1 MPREARERS
10 ASGYYHVMLR
20 GYERRNIFM
29 DRSDREKF
37 LTLLSRQTE
46 KGTIAVI
53 AYCLMDNHLHLLVKE
68 KENGLAKAMSSVGTA
83 YVIYF
88 NEKYY
93 RSGHLFQNRY
103 KGEAIEEEAY
113 LFAALRYIHQ
123 NPVKAAMCE
132 KVEDYEWS
140 SDRYYR
146 NPERPCFVDTE
157 ILLSISKIQED
168 AVSEYR
174 RLMEIP
180 EAEKFADMPELPKT
194 KKEISILVEKEL
206 KEAGITDMKEKGAR
220 DALKMAIHRLY
231 REHKISMQQIAGE
244 LGITKSAVQKILS
257 IKY

>member
-1 MPREARERS
+1 MPREAGERS
-10 ASGYYHVMLR
+10 VSGYYHVMLR

-68 KENGLAKAMSSVGTA
+68 NENGLAKAMSSVGTA

-103 KGEAIEEEAY
+103 KSEAIEDEAY

-132 KVEDYEWS
+132 EVKVLVTSDY
-140 SDRYYR
+140 
-146 NPERPCFVDTE
+146 
-157 ILLSISKIQED
+157 
-168 AVSEYR
+168 A
-174 RLMEIP
+174 
-180 EAEKFADMPELPKT
+180 MPP
-194 KKEISILVEKEL
+194 
-206 KEAGITDMKEKGAR
+206 
-220 DALKMAIHRLY
+220 
-231 REHKISMQQIAGE
+231 
-244 LGITKSAVQKILS
+244 S
-257 IKY
+257 IKAETQKQEKACLYLPDTTRSLKPEKA